1 MKEQI
6 HHAQSRYACDKG
18 GTGQRF
24 MPQGLFLCLIQFVVM
39 TLVVV
44 SGQQEAASA
53 TGGVVHCLAGRRAH
67 YVHDCLDESTRREVL
82 SRPSLHVCLV
92 FLYLSLVV
100 VAIYNHFLI
109 N

>member
-44 SGQQEAASA
+44 SGQQEAASS
-53 TGGVVHCLAGRRAH
+53 TGGGGYCPARRRGH
-67 YVHDCLDESTRREVL
+67 HLHDCLYESTRREGL
-82 SRPSLHVCLV
+82 SPPPPHLCFV
-92 FLYLSLVV
+92 F
-100 VAIYNHFLI
+100 FLQSPLGVSPF
-109 N
+109 